1 MRQAAPGSVRRK
13 GGQGRMTYVLILVGC
28 VFVNNVV
35 LSQFMGIC
43 AFLGVSKQ
51 LKSSA
56 GMGAAVIF
64 VMICATAITYPL
76 YKLLEH
82 FEMTY
87 LKTIAFILVI
97 AMFVQLVEI
106 IMKKK
111 MHALYKAL
119 GVYLPLITTNCAV
132 LGVTLGNIN
141 NDYTFLQSL
150 TNALGTGLA
159 FTLALLLFSG
169 VRSRIE
175 DNDFPQAFKGV
186 PATLIAAAIVSV
198 SFMGFAGMM

>member
-1 MRQAAPGSVRRK
+1 
-13 GGQGRMTYVLILVGC
+13 MTYILILVGC

-51 LKSSA
+51 VRSSA
-56 GMGAAVIF
+56 GMGGAVIF
-64 VMICATAITYPL
+64 VMVCATAITYPL

-87 LKTIAFILVI
+87 LKTVAFILVI

-106 IMKKK
+106 VMKKK

-141 NDYTFLQSL
+141 NDYTDIIAKKSGYILAKKIGMKVRGLSAKTKLYFFPNAFLREFI
-150 TNALGTGLA
+150 GLLWDQRKKHLI
-159 FTLALLLFSG
+159 FL
-169 VRSRIE
+169 RS
-175 DNDFPQAFKGV
+175 
-186 PATLIAAAIVSV
+186 
-198 SFMGFAGMM
+198 

>member
-1 MRQAAPGSVRRK
+1 M
-13 GGQGRMTYVLILVGC
+13 
-28 VFVNNVV
+28 
-35 LSQFMGIC
+35 
-43 AFLGVSKQ
+43 
-51 LKSSA
+51 
-56 GMGAAVIF
+56 
-64 VMICATAITYPL
+64 
-76 YKLLEH
+76 
-82 FEMTY
+82 
-87 LKTIAFILVI
+87 
-97 AMFVQLVEI
+97 
-106 IMKKK
+106 
-111 MHALYKAL
+111 
-119 GVYLPLITTNCAV
+119 
-132 LGVTLGNIN
+132 GNIN

>member
-1 MRQAAPGSVRRK
+1 MS
-13 GGQGRMTYVLILVGC
+13 YILILIGC

-43 AFLGVSKQ
+43 PFLGVSKQ
-51 LKSSA
+51 MKSSV

-64 VMICATAITYPL
+64 VMICATAITYPV
-76 YKLLEH
+76 YRLLEH
-82 FEMTY
+82 FGIEY
-87 LKTIAFILVI
+87 LKTVAFILVI

-106 IMKKK
+106 VMKK
-111 MHALYKAL
+111 MMPPLYKAL

-132 LGVTLGNIN
+132 LGVTIGNIDN
-141 NDYTFLQSL
+141 GYNFLQSL

-169 VRSRIE
+169 VRARIE
-175 DNDFPQAFKGV
+175 NCDFPETFKGV
-186 PATLIAAAIVSV
+186 PATLIASSIVSL
-198 SFMGFAGMM
+198 SFMGFSGII

>member
-1 MRQAAPGSVRRK
+1 MS
-13 GGQGRMTYVLILVGC
+13 YVLILVGC
-28 VFVNNVV
+28 VFVNNIV

-51 LKSSA
+51 IKSSI
-56 GMGAAVIF
+56 GMGGAVIF
-64 VMICATAITYPL
+64 VMVCASAITYPL
-76 YKLLEH
+76 YRLLER
-82 FEMTY
+82 FEITY
-87 LKTIAFILVI
+87 LKTVAFILVI

-106 IMKKK
+106 VMKKK

-141 NDYTFLQSL
+141 NEYTFLESL

-159 FTLALLLFSG
+159 FTLALLLFSA
-169 VRSRIE
+169 VRARIQ
-175 DNDFPQAFKGV
+175 DNDFPQTFKGV
-186 PATLIAAAIVSV
+186 PATLIAAAIVSI
-198 SFMGFAGMM
+198 SFMGFAGML

>member
-1 MRQAAPGSVRRK
+1 MS
-13 GGQGRMTYVLILVGC
+13 YILILVGC

-51 LKSSA
+51 MKSSV
-56 GMGAAVIF
+56 GMVGAVIF
-64 VMICATAITYPL
+64 VMVCASAITYPL

-82 FEMTY
+82 FEITY
-87 LKTIAFILVI
+87 LKTVAFILVI

-106 IMKKK
+106 VMKKK

-141 NDYTFLQSL
+141 NEYTFLESL

-169 VRSRIE
+169 VRARIE
-175 DNDFPQAFKGV
+175 GNDFPEAFKGV

>member
-1 MRQAAPGSVRRK
+1 
-13 GGQGRMTYVLILVGC
+13 MTYVLILVGC

-132 LGVTLGNIN
+132 LGVTLG
-141 NDYTFLQSL
+141 
-150 TNALGTGLA
+150 
-159 FTLALLLFSG
+159 
-169 VRSRIE
+169 
-175 DNDFPQAFKGV
+175 
-186 PATLIAAAIVSV
+186 
-198 SFMGFAGMM
+198 